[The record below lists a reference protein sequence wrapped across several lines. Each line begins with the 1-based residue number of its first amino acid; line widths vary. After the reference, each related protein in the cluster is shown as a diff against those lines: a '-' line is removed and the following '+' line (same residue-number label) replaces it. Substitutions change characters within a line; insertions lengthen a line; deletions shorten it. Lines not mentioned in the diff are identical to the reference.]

1 MKKITKTLVFIGLFI
16 SSFAFAG
23 AYEDFFKAV
32 DRDDVT
38 SIDKLLSRGFDPNT
52 VNPEG
57 VPALMLA
64 VRTPSPKVALK
75 LATSRGIRAEVRND
89 KDESALML
97 AALRGD
103 LPLVQ
108 ALVAADADVN
118 KPGWTP
124 LHYAATGGHVPVIEA
139 LLEAHAYIDAT
150 SPNGSTPLMM
160 AAMYGNVA
168 SVQVLIDA
176 GADVYLRNE
185 QGLDA
190 LAFAQRGH
198 RRDSEA
204 LIRSVLDYLRQRGER
219 R

>member
-1 MKKITKTLVFIGLFI
+1 MKEVIKAIVIIIFFIPGMVFSGV
-16 SSFAFAG
+16 
-23 AYEDFFKAV
+23 YEDFFKAL
-32 DRDDVT
+32 DQDDVA
-38 SIDKLLSRGFDPNT
+38 SIERLLARGFDPNT
-52 VNPEG
+52 VNLEG

-139 LLEAHAYIDAT
+139 LLEAHAYIDAA

-168 SVQVLIDA
+168 SVQMLIDA
-176 GADVYLRNE
+176 GADLHLRND

-190 LAFAQRGH
+190 LSFAQRGN

-204 LIRSVLDYLRQRGER
+204 LIRSVLDHLRQRSQR